1 MGSAKDAVD
10 EAKRL
15 NKQLAA
21 RCLVRVQEAEEA
33 IAKLG
38 DSEERQTALAA
49 AKYDLDA
56 AMKELRELDRLAGQ
70 AMVADANAAV
80 SGEDVGED
88 YVQRALDNVRD
99 HAANLQAQV
108 KLADELAPAQPV
120 AGPPEDPEE
129 AARKAFE
136 ALRAG
141 KPKKTL

>member
-15 NKQLAA
+15 NRQLAA

-33 IAKLG
+33 IKTLG
-38 DSEERQTALAA
+38 DSEARQTELAA
-49 AKYDLDA
+49 AKYDYDA

-70 AMVADANAAV
+70 AMTADAHAAV
-80 SGEDVGED
+80 STEGDD

-108 KLADELAPAQPV
+108 KLADELAPAQP
-120 AGPPEDPEE
+120 AAPPDDPEE
-129 AARKAFE
+129 AARKQFE
-136 ALRAG
+136 ALRAN